1 LEELSTFNGIYMY
14 QLLLLPAGLA
24 FFLFGMTQ
32 LSSMLSGFTGRSF
45 ADRLDKWTRS
55 DFTKIFAGFSVTT
68 LFQSSGA
75 TTAILVSMT
84 SVGLVT
90 VTSSVSYLIGAN
102 IGSITTAWIV
112 AVKVTSFGVFMFTG
126 GFLLKFVLKN
136 EKLKKISLFVAGL
149 GLIFFG
155 LQMMMDSVSF
165 LKENQK
171 ALLFFSGFDAS
182 SSFISMLILVIAGVV
197 FTAVIHS
204 SGATAA
210 MMIGLVSAGAV
221 SIHSSAAVVLGST
234 LGTTATAYLA
244 SLGTSAEG
252 KRTAFL
258 QIFIN
263 VIELFAGLILFYP
276 SVGLVIKAA
285 SAYSLN
291 SGFAIAL
298 YMTLLKIML
307 ALIVFPL
314 RKVFAGIA
322 ERMIRKKFRLI
333 TEPFVLSPVKDDDTV
348 EKLRDNFMPAIDL
361 CVKYLTDM
369 LSYSY
374 IGIRKP
380 ALRSIYKKVIH
391 YEEIIDEAQKDMVG
405 IISKCRNPNH
415 DTLWLF
421 LKMADE
427 LESMGDHAKSIAKY
441 GVRLD
446 EIRHKLSDAQKKIL
460 LECYLMVFRQFY
472 EVCVNKKYDCN
483 LVAKGEDIERYLRK
497 EKRKIYSLLCT
508 ESDHNYEKRLILVDI
523 LSEYSKFNHSVKR
536 ILQVNIDI
544 SEGKGIYLWESRC
557 KT

>member
-1 LEELSTFNGIYMY
+1 MY

-136 EKLKKISLFVAGL
+136 EKLKKISIFVAGL

-171 ALLFFSGFDAS
+171 ALSFFSGFDAS

-210 MMIGLVSAGAV
+210 MIIGLVSTGAV
-221 SIHSSAAVVLGST
+221 SLHSGAAVVLGST

>member
-136 EKLKKISLFVAGL
+136 EKLKKISLFIAGL

-276 SVGLVIKAA
+276 SVGLVMKII

-557 KT
+557 KS

>member
-1 LEELSTFNGIYMY
+1 MY
-14 QLLLLPAGLA
+14 QLLMLPAGLA

-32 LSSMLSGFTGRSF
+32 LSSMLSDFTGRSF
-45 ADRLDKWTRS
+45 ADRLDKWTKS
-55 DFTKIFAGFSVTT
+55 DFTKIFTGFTITT
-68 LFQSSGA
+68 LFQSSSA

-112 AVKVTSFGVFMFTG
+112 AVKITKAGIFMFTA
-126 GFLLKFVLKN
+126 GFLCRLIIKN
-136 EKLKKISLFVAGL
+136 EKLKNGAFFIAGL

-155 LQMMMDSVSF
+155 LEMMSESVAFLKHHQGAVSF
-165 LKENQK
+165 
-171 ALLFFSGFDAS
+171 FSRFDAS
-182 SSFISMLILVIAGVV
+182 TSVLSMLILTLGGVL
-197 FTAVIHS
+197 FTAVIQS

-210 MMIGLVSAGAV
+210 MIIGLVSTGAV
-221 SIHSSAAVVLGST
+221 SLHSGAAVVLGST

-276 SVGLVIKAA
+276 SVELVMKTT

-298 YMTLLKIML
+298 YMTFLKIML

-314 RKVFAGIA
+314 RKVFARIA
-322 ERMIRKKFRLI
+322 EKYVRKRFRLI
-333 TEPFVLSPVKDDDTV
+333 TEPFVLSPVTADDTA
-348 EKLRDNFMPAIDL
+348 EKLRDNFMPVVDL

-369 LSYSY
+369 MGYSY

-380 ALRSIYKKVIH
+380 ALRSIYKKVVH
-391 YEEIIDEAQKDMVG
+391 YEEMIDEAQREIVEL
-405 IISKCRNPNH
+405 ISKSRNSH
-415 DTLWLF
+415 TDILWLF
-421 LKMADE
+421 LKVADE
-427 LESMGDHAKSIAKY
+427 LESMGDHAKSIAKF

-446 EIRHKLSDAQKKIL
+446 EIKHKLNDAQKKLL
-460 LECYLMVFRQFY
+460 LECYLMVFRQFH
-472 EVCVNKKYDCN
+472 EVCVKKKYNCD
-483 LVAKGEDIERYLRK
+483 LVAKGEEIERHLRR
-497 EKRKIYSLLCT
+497 EKRRIYSLLCT

-536 ILQVNIDI
+536 ILQVNLDV
-544 SEGKGIYLWESRC
+544 SEGRGIFLWESRC

>member
-1 LEELSTFNGIYMY
+1 M
-14 QLLLLPAGLA
+14 LPAGLA

-32 LSSMLSGFTGRSF
+32 LSSMLSDFTGRSF
-45 ADRLDKWTRS
+45 ADRFDKWTKN
-55 DFTKIFAGFSVTT
+55 DLTKIFAGFSVTT

-75 TTAILVSMT
+75 TTAILVSMA
-84 SVGLVT
+84 SVGLVS
-90 VTSSVSYLIGAN
+90 VENSVSYLIGAN

-136 EKLKKISLFVAGL
+136 EKLKKISLFIAGL

-165 LKENQK
+165 LKEHQK

-182 SSFISMLILVIAGVV
+182 SSFISMLTLVVAGVV

-210 MMIGLVSAGAV
+210 MMIGLVSTGAV
-221 SIHSSAAVVLGST
+221 SLHSGAAVVLGST

-244 SLGTSAEG
+244 SFGTSAEG

-405 IISKCRNPNH
+405 IISKSRNSH
-415 DTLWLF
+415 TDILWLF
-421 LKMADE
+421 LKVADE

-446 EIRHKLSDAQKKIL
+446 EIRHKLNDAQKKIL

>member
-1 LEELSTFNGIYMY
+1 M
-14 QLLLLPAGLA
+14 LPAGLA

-32 LSSMLSGFTGRSF
+32 LSSMLSDFTGRSF
-45 ADRLDKWTRS
+45 ADRLDRWTKS
-55 DFTKIFAGFSVTT
+55 DFTKIFTGFTITT
-68 LFQSSGA
+68 LFQSSSA

-112 AVKVTSFGVFMFTG
+112 AVKITKAGIFMFTA
-126 GFLLKFVLKN
+126 GFLCRLIIKN
-136 EKLKKISLFVAGL
+136 EKLKNGAFFIAGL

-155 LQMMMDSVSF
+155 LEMMSESVAFLKHHQGAVSF
-165 LKENQK
+165 
-171 ALLFFSGFDAS
+171 FSRFDAS
-182 SSFISMLILVIAGVV
+182 TSVLSMLILTLGGVL
-197 FTAVIHS
+197 FTAVIQS

-210 MMIGLVSAGAV
+210 MIIGLVSTGAV
-221 SIHSSAAVVLGST
+221 SLHSGAAVVLGST

-276 SVGLVIKAA
+276 SVELVMKTT

-298 YMTLLKIML
+298 YMTFLKIML

-314 RKVFAGIA
+314 RKVFARIA
-322 ERMIRKKFRLI
+322 EKYVRKRFRLI
-333 TEPFVLSPVKDDDTV
+333 TEPFVLSPVTADDTA
-348 EKLRDNFMPAIDL
+348 EKLRDNFMPVVDL

-369 LSYSY
+369 MGYSY

-380 ALRSIYKKVIH
+380 ALRSIYKKVVH
-391 YEEIIDEAQKDMVG
+391 YEEMIDEAQREIVEL
-405 IISKCRNPNH
+405 ISKSRNSH
-415 DTLWLF
+415 TDILWLF
-421 LKMADE
+421 LKVADE

-446 EIRHKLSDAQKKIL
+446 EIRHKLNDVQKKIL
-460 LECYLMVFRQFY
+460 LECYLMVFRQFH
-472 EVCVNKKYDCN
+472 EVCVKKKYDCA
-483 LVAKGEDIERYLRK
+483 LVVKGEEIERHLRR
-497 EKRKIYSLLCT
+497 EKRRIYSLLCT

-523 LSEYSKFNHSVKR
+523 LSEYSKFNHSIKR
-536 ILQVNIDI
+536 ILQVNIDV
-544 SEGKGIYLWESRC
+544 SEGRGIYLWENRC

>member
-1 LEELSTFNGIYMY
+1 MY
-14 QLLLLPAGLA
+14 QLLMLPAGLA

-45 ADRLDKWTRS
+45 ADKLDKWTRN
-55 DFTKIFAGFSVTT
+55 DFTKIFTGFTITT

-136 EKLKKISLFVAGL
+136 EKLKKISIFVAGL

-171 ALLFFSGFDAS
+171 ALSFFSGFDAS

-210 MMIGLVSAGAV
+210 MIIGLVSTGAV
-221 SIHSSAAVVLGST
+221 SLHSGAAVVLGST

-263 VIELFAGLILFYP
+263 VIELLAGLVFFYP
-276 SVGLVIKAA
+276 MVELVLTISKT
-285 SAYSLN
+285 YSFDA
-291 SGFAIAL
+291 GFMIAL
-298 YMTLLKIML
+298 YMTFLKIIL
-307 ALIVFPL
+307 AVIVFPL
-314 RKVFAGIA
+314 RKVFAVTA
-322 ERMIRKKFRLI
+322 EKFIRKKFRLI
-333 TEPFVLSPVKDDDTV
+333 TESLNISPVTADDTP
-348 EKLRDNFMPAIDL
+348 EKIKEKFEPVIEL
-361 CVKYLTDM
+361 CVKYITDM

-391 YEEIIDEAQKDMVG
+391 YEEIIDEAQKDIVE
-405 IISKCRNPNH
+405 IISKSRNSH
-415 DTLWLF
+415 TDILWLF

-446 EIRHKLSDAQKKIL
+446 EIRHKLNDEQKKIL
-460 LECYLMVFRQFY
+460 LECYLMVFRQFH
-472 EVCVNKKYDCN
+472 EVCVKKNFDCA
-483 LVAKGEDIERYLRK
+483 LVAKGEEIERHLRK

-508 ESDHNYEKRLILVDI
+508 ESDHNYEKRLILADI
-523 LSEYSKFNHSVKR
+523 FSEYSKFNHSVKR
-536 ILQVNIDI
+536 ILQVNLDVA
-544 SEGKGIYLWESRC
+544 EGRGIYLWESRC
-557 KT
+557 RT

>member
-1 LEELSTFNGIYMY
+1 M
-14 QLLLLPAGLA
+14 LPAGLA

-55 DFTKIFAGFSVTT
+55 DFTKIFTGFAITT

-112 AVKVTSFGVFMFTG
+112 AVKVTSAGVFMFTG

-165 LKENQK
+165 LKEHQK

-210 MMIGLVSAGAV
+210 MMIGLVSTGAV
-221 SIHSSAAVVLGST
+221 SLHSGAAVVLGST

-263 VIELFAGLILFYP
+263 VVELLAGLILFYP
-276 SVGLVIKAA
+276 SVGLVMKTA
-285 SAYSLN
+285 SVYSLN
-291 SGFAIAL
+291 AGFSIAL

-314 RKVFAGIA
+314 RKVFAQIA
-322 ERMIRKKFRLI
+322 EKYVRKRFRLI

-348 EKLRDNFMPAIDL
+348 EKLKDNFMPAIDL

-557 KT
+557 KS

>member
-1 LEELSTFNGIYMY
+1 MY

-276 SVGLVIKAA
+276 SVGLVMKII

-557 KT
+557 KS

>member
-1 LEELSTFNGIYMY
+1 MY

-557 KT
+557 KS

>member
-1 LEELSTFNGIYMY
+1 
-14 QLLLLPAGLA
+14 
-24 FFLFGMTQ
+24 
-32 LSSMLSGFTGRSF
+32 MLSDFTGRSF
-45 ADRLDKWTRS
+45 ADRLDRWTRS
-55 DFTKIFAGFSVTT
+55 DFTKIFTGFTITT
-68 LFQSSGA
+68 LFQSSSA

-112 AVKVTSFGVFMFTG
+112 AVKITKAGIFMFTA
-126 GFLLKFVLKN
+126 GFLCRLIIKN
-136 EKLKKISLFVAGL
+136 EKLKNGAFFIAGL

-155 LQMMMDSVSF
+155 LEMMSESVAFLKHHQGAVSF
-165 LKENQK
+165 
-171 ALLFFSGFDAS
+171 FSRFDAS
-182 SSFISMLILVIAGVV
+182 TSVLSMLILTLGGVL
-197 FTAVIHS
+197 FTAVIQS

-210 MMIGLVSAGAV
+210 MIIGLVSTGAV
-221 SIHSSAAVVLGST
+221 SLHSGAAVVLGST

-276 SVGLVIKAA
+276 SVELVMKTT

-298 YMTLLKIML
+298 YMTFLKIML

-314 RKVFAGIA
+314 RKVFARIA
-322 ERMIRKKFRLI
+322 EKYVRKRFRLI
-333 TEPFVLSPVKDDDTV
+333 TEPFVLSPVTADDTA
-348 EKLRDNFMPAIDL
+348 EKLRDNFMPAVDL

-369 LSYSY
+369 MGYSY

-380 ALRSIYKKVIH
+380 ALRSIYKKVVH
-391 YEEIIDEAQKDMVG
+391 YEEMIDEAQREIVEL
-405 IISKCRNPNH
+405 ISKSRNSH
-415 DTLWLF
+415 TDILWLF
-421 LKMADE
+421 LKVADE

-446 EIRHKLSDAQKKIL
+446 EIRHKLNDAQKKIL
-460 LECYLMVFRQFY
+460 LECYLMVFRQFH
-472 EVCVNKKYDCN
+472 EVCVKKKYDCA
-483 LVAKGEDIERYLRK
+483 LVAKGEEIERHLRR
-497 EKRKIYSLLCT
+497 EKRRIYSLLCT

-523 LSEYSKFNHSVKR
+523 LSEYSKFNHSIKR
-536 ILQVNIDI
+536 ILQVNIDV
-544 SEGKGIYLWESRC
+544 SEGRGIYLWENRC

>member
-1 LEELSTFNGIYMY
+1 MY
-14 QLLLLPAGLA
+14 QLLMLPAGLA

-45 ADRLDKWTRS
+45 ADKLDKWTRN
-55 DFTKIFAGFSVTT
+55 DFTKIFTGFTITT

-112 AVKVTSFGVFMFTG
+112 AVKVTSFGVFMFTS

-136 EKLKKISLFVAGL
+136 EKLKKISIFVAGL

-171 ALLFFSGFDAS
+171 ALSFFSGFDAS

-210 MMIGLVSAGAV
+210 MIIGLVSTGAV
-221 SIHSSAAVVLGST
+221 SLHSGAAVVLGST

-263 VIELFAGLILFYP
+263 VIELLAGLVFFYP
-276 SVGLVIKAA
+276 MVELVLTISKT
-285 SAYSLN
+285 YSFDA
-291 SGFAIAL
+291 GFMIAL
-298 YMTLLKIML
+298 YMTFLKIIL
-307 ALIVFPL
+307 AVIVFPL
-314 RKVFAGIA
+314 RKVFAVTA
-322 ERMIRKKFRLI
+322 EKFIRKKFRLI
-333 TEPFVLSPVKDDDTV
+333 TESLNISPVTADDTP
-348 EKLRDNFMPAIDL
+348 EKIKEKFEPVIEL
-361 CVKYLTDM
+361 CVKYITDM

-380 ALRSIYKKVIH
+380 A
-391 YEEIIDEAQKDMVG
+391 
-405 IISKCRNPNH
+405 
-415 DTLWLF
+415 
-421 LKMADE
+421 
-427 LESMGDHAKSIAKY
+427 
-441 GVRLD
+441 
-446 EIRHKLSDAQKKIL
+446 
-460 LECYLMVFRQFY
+460 
-472 EVCVNKKYDCN
+472 
-483 LVAKGEDIERYLRK
+483 
-497 EKRKIYSLLCT
+497 
-508 ESDHNYEKRLILVDI
+508 
-523 LSEYSKFNHSVKR
+523 
-536 ILQVNIDI
+536 
-544 SEGKGIYLWESRC
+544 
-557 KT
+557 